1 MSITDFKSI
10 VYLLVLGIVILAVLG
25 SLSKNRFRRTVYKD
39 EFRSKKQ
46 VGKSNIGKIKQE
58 KTYREIVKERNLEE
72 AKNLDHRINPKVT
85 GSIAKVS
92 KDVRNRELE

>member
-10 VYLLVLGIVILAVLG
+10 VYILIIAIIVLAVLG
-25 SLSKNRFRRTVYKD
+25 SMSKNRFRRTVYKD
-39 EFRSKKQ
+39 EFRNKKQ
-46 VGKSNIGKIKQE
+46 VGKSNIGQLKQE

-92 KDVRNRELE
+92 KDVRNKD